1 MPSNKPIQIKR
12 KSREWSLMLLY
23 QYEFRNQD
31 MSGTVIDIFRSQIET
46 LEPHFTPKDIEKILG
61 FVTGIV
67 RGIIEKLGEI
77 DKTISEN
84 MSNWKLNRLVSVDRN
99 IMRIAV
105 FELLFEEDIPEK
117 VSINEAIE
125 IAKNYGS
132 ADSGKFVNGVLDK
145 IRKGISAS

>member
-1 MPSNKPIQIKR
+1 
-12 KSREWSLMLLY
+12 MLLY

-31 MSGTVIDIFRSQIET
+31 ISDSVIDIFRSQVKT
-46 LEPHFTPKDIEKILG
+46 LEPNFRSRDIEKILG

-67 RGIIEKLGEI
+67 LGTVTRLGEI
-77 DKTISEN
+77 DKIISDN

-105 FELLFEEDIPEK
+105 FELVFEKDIPEK
-117 VSINEAIE
+117 VSINEAVE

-145 IRKGISAS
+145 ICKGIEHA